1 MANFHHKRKP
11 VFFWQG
17 VCILLPVAV
26 LAVLGLFSLRQDR
39 RLAEQEAREIGAAA
53 ARGLA
58 REMGDEMARALAGY
72 CSANFDLHNLQAAN
86 LGLVKWAGGS
96 NSEAAALDRIKAWQ
110 TANPGFDL
118 TARPKANCSLN
129 VPVEMSYPRLYP
141 ALPCPPQWELELS
154 LEQRCLWQE
163 AEKTELTSGG
173 AAAVQAAWGKFL
185 DSSPPAGA
193 CANAEFQLLL
203 PSTRGLPWD
212 EAAARFAGSRLARSE
227 QLTGAGLPIGQMVCF
242 QALRLLPT
250 HAGLPPAL
258 AAGVAWTLQ
267 FNASV
272 LSPRLIS
279 EAERVAGMSPEE
291 AQKIAALK
299 ACWNAD
305 ERARAV
311 LGDFLALHPP
321 GSWTNGLFWSASD
334 GQQFLLALTMGTPAR
349 LAIFPESMVALALS
363 GALAKADGPLP
374 KYAKASLEL
383 GGKEMLLR
391 QDRVSEKDHVQVG
404 IPVFQNSPAPPLLG
418 EASGALSGSL
428 YPFAANAF
436 PLRVRVFLADR
447 DALYARQRQR
457 TLLFGAMILTA
468 VLAAVAGLAL
478 ARRAFFQQLRLNE
491 LKSNFVSSV
500 SHELRAPIASVRLL
514 AENLERGRIPE
525 PRRQGEYFHFIV
537 QECRRL
543 SALIENVL
551 DFSRIEQGCKE
562 YEFEPSDVTALART
576 TVQLME
582 PYAAEK
588 GVKLETYGL
597 EPGAPPIEL
606 SVDGRALQQA
616 LVNLIDNAI
625 KHSPSDETVTVGLE
639 RKNGPTKAVHL
650 YVADHGPGIP
660 KEEHEK
666 IFERFYRCGSELRRQ
681 TQGVG
686 IGLSVVQHVVAAHGG
701 RVVVQSEPGHGSR
714 FTIELPE
721 RSQHA

>member
-1 MANFHHKRKP
+1 MAKFHHKRKTS
-11 VFFWQG
+11 FFWQG

-39 RLAEQEAREIGAAA
+39 LLAEQEAREVGAAA

-58 REMGDEMARALAGY
+58 RELGDEMARALAGY
-72 CSANFDLHNLQAAN
+72 CSANFDLHDLHAAK
-86 LGLVKWAGGS
+86 LGLLEWAGGS
-96 NSEAAALDRIKAWQ
+96 NSEAAAMGRIKRWAE
-110 TANPGFDL
+110 ANPGIDL
-118 TARPKANCSLN
+118 AATPVADCRLN
-129 VPVEMSYPRLYP
+129 DPVEKSSPQLYP
-141 ALPCPPQWELELS
+141 ALPCPPNWLLELS
-154 LEQRCLWQE
+154 LEQRRLWQE
-163 AEKTELTSGG
+163 AEKEEWLRDG
-173 AAAVQAAWGKFL
+173 ATAEITWETVL

-193 CANAEFQLLL
+193 RANAEFRLSLLQ
-203 PSTRGLPWD
+203 TRALTLS
-212 EAAARFAGSRLARSE
+212 EAAAQLTASRFAKTKE
-227 QLTGAGLPIGQMVCF
+227 LTDAGLPLGQVVCF

-250 HAGLPPAL
+250 QTGLPPGL
-258 AAGVAWTLQ
+258 ITSVAWSLQ

-279 EAERVAGMSPEE
+279 EAERVAGTSPEE
-291 AQKIAALK
+291 AQEIAALK
-299 ACWNAD
+299 AWWNAD

-311 LGDFLALHPP
+311 LRDFLAQHPP

-349 LAIFPESMVALALS
+349 LAIFPESMVALALA

-374 KYAKASLEL
+374 KYAGASLEL
-383 GGKEMLLR
+383 GGKETLLR
-391 QDRVSEKDHVQVG
+391 QGRVSEKDHIQFG
-404 IPVFQNSPAPPLLG
+404 IPVFQNSRALPLLG
-418 EASGALSGSL
+418 EATGALSGSL

-457 TLLFGAMILTA
+457 TLLFGAMILAA

-491 LKSNFVSSV
+491 MKSNFVSSV

-514 AENLERGRIPE
+514 AENLERGKIPE

-551 DFSRIEQGCKE
+551 DFSRIEQGRKE

-588 GVKLETYGL
+588 GVKLATSGL
-597 EPGAPPIEL
+597 EPGAPQFEL

-625 KHSPSDETVTVGLE
+625 KHSPKGETVTVGLE
-639 RKNGPTKAVHL
+639 RKNVPAKAVHL
-650 YVADHGPGIP
+650 YVTDQGPGIP

-701 RVVVQSEPGHGSR
+701 RVAVQSEVGRGSR